1 MLDVGKAREFYIDFL
16 GFVVDWEHRFE
27 PTLPLY
33 MQTSRSDCVLH
44 LSEHHGDGC
53 PGTRVRIETAG
64 IEELHRHLN
73 ERDYGYARPG
83 LARAP
88 WGELVLAVIDPVG
101 NHIVFYERTSTGAVH
116 SSPS

>member
-1 MLDVGKAREFYIDFL
+1 MTIHRAGCALIREPEVEGSEMSVTFGRIVPVLRMLDVGKAREFYIDFL

-53 PGTRVRIETAG
+53 PGTRVRIETAASKNSIG
-64 IEELHRHLN
+64 
-73 ERDYGYARPG
+73 
-83 LARAP
+83 
-88 WGELVLAVIDPVG
+88 
-101 NHIVFYERTSTGAVH
+101 T
-116 SSPS
+116 